1 MRETLMRINPLRH
14 KLATGQT
21 TYGMWVTLESP
32 NVTEAAVAVGLD
44 WIVIEMEHG
53 HLDWRAVADHVRTT
67 SGTDTAAVIRVSEIQ
82 RSNVQRAL
90 DIGADGIILPMVG
103 NAESLETAFQFG
115 RFPPRGVRGVG
126 GERSVKWGLDWDDYL
141 RDADR
146 ETLIIP
152 LLETRDA
159 VENIDSILAIHGL
172 ETIFF
177 GPADMSASYGYLGQ
191 WEGPGVAEAILRVRA
206 KAAEKGIFAGILG
219 RNTEEVQS
227 RREQGF
233 QMIGLGADVNLMIRS
248 LQQTL
253 ASVR

>member
-1 MRETLMRINPLRH
+1 MPTNSLRS
-14 KLATGQT
+14 KLAAGQS

-32 NVTEAAVAVGLD
+32 SVTEAAVAVGLD

-53 HLDWRAVADHVRTT
+53 HLDWRHVVEHVRVTA
-67 SGTDTAAVIRVSEIQ
+67 GTDTAALIRVSDMQ
-82 RSNVQRAL
+82 RSNIQRAL
-90 DIGADGIILPMVG
+90 DIAADGIIVPMVG
-103 NAESLETAFQFG
+103 SGDMLESAFQFG

-126 GERSVKWGLDWDDYL
+126 GERSVQWGLQWEDYL
-141 RDADR
+141 HNADK

-159 VENIDSILAIHGL
+159 VENIDEILAVDGL
-172 ETIFF
+172 ETVFF

-191 WEGPGVAEAILRVRA
+191 WEGPGVAEAILGVRA
-206 KAAEKGIFAGILG
+206 KANDKGITAGILG
-219 RNTEEVQS
+219 RNTDEVQL

-233 QMIGLGADVNLMIRS
+233 QMIGLGADMNLMIRS

-253 ASVR
+253 ESLK